1 MTPPDAPRQRP
12 AASRDSAAT
21 AAPVFFRNAAEFRRW
36 LAKHAA
42 TATELVVGYRTVA
55 SGLPSMTWPESVDEA
70 LCVGWI
76 DGVRKNVDATR
87 YQIRFTPRKPGS
99 VWSAVNIAKVEKLV
113 AEGRM
118 QPAGLA
124 AFERRLAHR
133 SKIYAYEQ
141 PAVAA
146 LTAAEV
152 KAFRRDTAAWAY
164 FEAAPAGYRKRML
177 HWVCGAKQA
186 QTREKRL
193 AVLVVACGEGRRL

>member
-1 MTPPDAPRQRP
+1 MAN
-12 AASRDSAAT
+12 T
-21 AAPVFFRNAAEFRRW
+21 AEPTFFRNAAEFRRW
-36 LAKHAA
+36 LQQHAA

-76 DGVRKNVDATR
+76 DGVRKNLDASS

-99 VWSAVNIAKVEKLV
+99 VWSAVNIAEAEKLI

-124 AFERRLAHR
+124 AFERRLAHK

-146 LTAAEV
+146 LTAAEL
-152 KAFRRDTAAWAY
+152 KAFKQNRAAWTN
-164 FEAAPAGYRKRML
+164 FGAAPAHYRKRML
-177 HWVCGAKQA
+177 HWVCTAKKA
-186 QTREKRL
+186 ATRARRL
-193 AVLVVACGEGRRL
+193 ETLVGACGEGRRL